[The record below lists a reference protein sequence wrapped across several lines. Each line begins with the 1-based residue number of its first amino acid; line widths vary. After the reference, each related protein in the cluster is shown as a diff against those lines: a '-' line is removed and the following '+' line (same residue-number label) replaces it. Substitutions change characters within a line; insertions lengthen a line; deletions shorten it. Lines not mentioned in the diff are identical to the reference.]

1 MNVIEIIRL
10 TYIEIKSISL
20 WQSNLHYRV
29 FSCLKVLDSLSYKED
44 AIDFFFKIG
53 MFYDTLIL

>member
-44 AIDFFFKIG
+44 AIDFFF
-53 MFYDTLIL
+53 